1 MLLWAWQVAG
11 VKEFR
16 EARTWHIAQVLKTA
30 HGDTASRWREFFWGG
45 GSKQRKPV
53 SLSLHVQVHTR
64 THSCMHACA
73 PTGTGTHTHTHTH
86 THASAYAFRPHEPPL
101 GFDKQPL
108 SEPGPENASL
118 ALFLRI
124 IVASKQ
130 GSRKNGKGL
139 PGLRLRRNLSNSRVE
154 RNALMFRLHRRPRAP
169 AAVPPGGFSG
179 GPRDSR
185 LPRGAEGAPGQ
196 RKPTGRPRKAA
207 LPARP
212 PSAGAPFR
220 SNRAGENRRG
230 PGGTQQP
237 GRAGEGRGQRGA
249 SRRPAVPP

>member
-1 MLLWAWQVAG
+1 M
-11 VKEFR
+11 
-16 EARTWHIAQVLKTA
+16 
-30 HGDTASRWREFFWGG
+30 GG
-45 GSKQRKPV
+45 GFQTKETRL
-53 SLSLHVQVHTR
+53 SLSPRAGAHTH
-64 THSCMHACA
+64 TLMHARVC
-73 PTGTGTHTHTHTH
+73 PHGHRNTHTHTHTH
-86 THASAYAFRPHEPPL
+86 THSSAYAFRPHEPPL

-169 AAVPPGGFSG
+169 SAVPPGGFSG

-196 RKPTGRPRKAA
+196 RKPTCRPRKAA